1 MRKIIMILFGFVL
14 FNQQCLAQG
23 LLEDEPAGRLS
34 RNPKEPPKDQP
45 KDQKVYNLDFEDE
58 LVEGGVQKP
67 DLFYL
72 IQRKNFNFRKLVRL
86 RENFLP
92 EMKETSEHLL
102 DVGGNH

>member
-1 MRKIIMILFGFVL
+1 MRKNILVIFTFVL
-14 FNQQCLAQG
+14 LGQGIYAQG
-23 LLEDEPAGRLS
+23 LLEGDSGTAATGGS
-34 RNPKEPPKDQP
+34 APKSPKQP
-45 KDQKVYNLDFEDE
+45 KVYNLDFEDE

-102 DVGGNH
+102 EVGGIN

>member
-1 MRKIIMILFGFVL
+1 MRKNIIMIFTFVL
-14 FNQQCLAQG
+14 FGQGIYAQG
-23 LLEDEPAGRLS
+23 LLEGDTGTTAAAGAS
-34 RNPKEPPKDQP
+34 AQKSPKQP
-45 KDQKVYNLDFEDE
+45 KVYNLDFEDE

-102 DVGGNH
+102 EVGGIN

>member
-1 MRKIIMILFGFVL
+1 MRIFIKLIFSLFL
-14 FNQQCLAQG
+14 FSPYLFAQDAKVPG
-23 LLEDEPAGRLS
+23 PTDTA
-34 RNPKEPPKDQP
+34 NPSLKPPKQP
-45 KDQKVYNLDFEDE
+45 KVYNLDFEDE

-72 IQRKNFNFRKLVRL
+72 IQRKNFNYRKLVRL

-102 DVGGNH
+102 EVGGNN

>member
-1 MRKIIMILFGFVL
+1 MKFIKILFSFICFSSGVL
-14 FNQQCLAQG
+14 AEVQG
-23 LLEDEPAGRLS
+23 TQNNIEPSAPAVKS
-34 RNPKEPPKDQP
+34 PKQP
-45 KDQKVYNLDFEDE
+45 KVYNLDFEDE

-72 IQRKNFNFRKLVRL
+72 MARKNHSYKKLVRL

-102 DVGGNH
+102 EVGGSD

>member
-1 MRKIIMILFGFVL
+1 MKKITIIVFSFFLFSHLV
-14 FNQQCLAQG
+14 NAQAQS
-23 LLEDEPAGRLS
+23 ENEAGATS
-34 RNPKEPPKDQP
+34 AKTPKQP
-45 KDQKVYNLDFEDE
+45 KVYNLDFEDE

-92 EMKETSEHLL
+92 EMRETSDHLL
-102 DVGGNH
+102 EVGGIN

>member
-1 MRKIIMILFGFVL
+1 MKSIIILFSFVL
-14 FNQQCLAQG
+14 TGSGAYAQAQVG
-23 LLEDEPAGRLS
+23 GETSESAAVKGA
-34 RNPKEPPKDQP
+34 KQP
-45 KDQKVYNLDFEDE
+45 KVYNLDFEDE

-102 DVGGNH
+102 EVGGNN

>member
-1 MRKIIMILFGFVL
+1 MRKYAKVILSL
-14 FNQQCLAQG
+14 FLFSPTLLVFAQDVQNG
-23 LLEDEPAGRLS
+23 ETPTANA
-34 RNPKEPPKDQP
+34 NPSLKPPKQT
-45 KDQKVYNLDFEDE
+45 KVYNLDFEDE

-72 IQRKNFNFRKLVRL
+72 IQRKNFNYRKLVRL

-102 DVGGNH
+102 EVGGNN